1 MSTNEKSIP
10 AQPGDVLRFAEE
22 YRTLPIGSICA
33 ATGKAPWHKISDE
46 YWVQSHLTRG
56 VITRQASE
64 LLAEHRVVLRV
75 GETIVA
81 PTYPTD
87 H

>member
-22 YRTLPIGSICA
+22 YRALPIGSICA

-46 YWVQSHLTRG
+46 YWAQHALAQG
-56 VITRQASE
+56 VLIRQASE

-75 GETIVA
+75 GETITVA
-81 PTYPTD
+81 AD
-87 H
+87 DEE